1 MNNMILCND
10 NMTTNDNDNDNNDD
24 YNNDDDNDNND
35 ISKCELLVV
44 LPRLDIDYSFDG
56 KLRRLQREYHW

>member
-1 MNNMILCND
+1 MILSND
-10 NMTTNDNDNDNNDD
+10 NMMHNNNYDAAAVDD
-24 YNNDDDNDNND
+24 VNN

-44 LPRLDIDYSFDG
+44 LPKLDIDYSFDG